1 MFKSYLKVAW
11 RNIKRNK
18 VSSFINILGLTV
30 GLTSC
35 LLIALFMYHENSYD
49 RYHKN
54 GERVFQLGT
63 NFMDEGK
70 DSRRATTAAPI
81 GAMMQQDFPE
91 VQATARLLSLFRDDK
106 TLLRPAE
113 ASTNATA
120 FYETGGYLADPSL
133 FNILTFDFKE
143 GSATNALAQ
152 PNTVVLSE
160 EVAHKLFGKTSALDK
175 MVRIASTT
183 NGDHDFRVTGV
194 YRMPPGPSHLNARF
208 IMSFAGGD
216 MNAFANNDP
225 SPVFNNM
232 FFTYVLLQPGANA
245 DKLQARFP
253 SFVKTHLAEFL
264 KETGRDREFFL
275 QPVKDIHLSEVE
287 GNLTPAASKKTL
299 FILASI
305 ALLTLLIACINF
317 MNLATA
323 GSAKRA
329 AEVGVRK
336 VLGAERQSLVR
347 QFFGESLLMAFLS
360 FVLALLLS
368 YLLMPLFVQVTGIE
382 LRFEIG
388 ESWLL
393 LLGFFVLAVVTGLLA
408 GSYPAFYLSSFRP
421 IKVLKGK
428 FSNSL
433 AAASLRR
440 GLVVFQFVISIGLI
454 VASLVIAAQMNF
466 LRDQPLGFSS
476 DQQLVI
482 PLRSTAAKQMAPAL
496 KKTIASQPSVYAAG
510 MANAYPGI
518 FHPQDWVLYKEGD
531 ATADNKQVFINSVD
545 ADFTQTLGVQTIA
558 GRVFSPQFT
567 ADSNTS
573 FVINEEA
580 VKQFGFPS
588 AQAAVGKWL
597 AMDVEGEQYRFN
609 IVGVVK
615 SFHFNDLHQSIQ
627 PYAFRLSGDDGFGYL
642 LVHLK
647 AGDLQQSLSRVTAAW
662 KNLNPNEPF
671 EFSFLDQDFQKNYEA
686 ENRQSALIRYFTIV
700 AIIISCL
707 GLFGLATFTAEQRTK
722 ELGIRKV
729 LGANVR
735 SLVTL
740 LSLDFVKL
748 VAIAVVIALP
758 LAWYGMNQWLQ
769 NFAYRINI
777 GWAVF
782 ALSTVIA
789 LFIALATVSFQ
800 AVKAALSNPV
810 KNLRTE

>member
-35 LLIALFMYHENSYD
+35 LLIALFMYHENNYD

-54 GERVFQLGT
+54 GDRVFQLGT

-81 GAMMQQDFPE
+81 GVMMQQDFAE

-106 TLLRPAE
+106 TLLRPAG
-113 ASTNATA
+113 ASTNTGA

-143 GSATNALAQ
+143 GSAANALSQ

-160 EVAHKLFGKTSALDK
+160 EVASKLFGKASALDK

-245 DKLQARFP
+245 EKLQARFP
-253 SFVKTHLAEFL
+253 AFVKTHLAEFL
-264 KETGRDREFFL
+264 KETGRDRGFFL
-275 QPVKDIHLSEVE
+275 QPVKDIHLSKVE

-347 QFFGESLLMAFLS
+347 QFFGESLLMAFMS
-360 FVLALLLS
+360 FLLALLLS
-368 YLLMPLFVQVTGIE
+368 YLLVPLFVQVTGIE
-382 LRFEIG
+382 LRFGLG
-388 ESWLL
+388 ESWPLL
-393 LLGFFVLAVVTGLLA
+393 AGFFILAVITGLLA

-466 LRDQPLGFSS
+466 LRDQPLGFSR

-482 PLRSTAAKQMAPAL
+482 PLRSAAAKQMAPAL
-496 KKTIASQPSVYAAG
+496 KKTIAAQPSVYAAG

-518 FHPQDWVLYKEGD
+518 FHPQDWMLYKEGD
-531 ATADNKQVFINSVD
+531 ATADSKQVFINSVD
-545 ADFTQTLGVQTIA
+545 ADFAQTLGVQTIA

-627 PYAFRLSGDDGFGYL
+627 PYAFRLSAGDGFGYL
-642 LVHLK
+642 LVHPE
-647 AGDLQQSLSRVTAAW
+647 GR
-662 KNLNPNEPF
+662 
-671 EFSFLDQDFQKNYEA
+671 
-686 ENRQSALIRYFTIV
+686 
-700 AIIISCL
+700 
-707 GLFGLATFTAEQRTK
+707 
-722 ELGIRKV
+722 
-729 LGANVR
+729 
-735 SLVTL
+735 
-740 LSLDFVKL
+740 
-748 VAIAVVIALP
+748 
-758 LAWYGMNQWLQ
+758 
-769 NFAYRINI
+769 
-777 GWAVF
+777 
-782 ALSTVIA
+782 
-789 LFIALATVSFQ
+789 
-800 AVKAALSNPV
+800 
-810 KNLRTE
+810 